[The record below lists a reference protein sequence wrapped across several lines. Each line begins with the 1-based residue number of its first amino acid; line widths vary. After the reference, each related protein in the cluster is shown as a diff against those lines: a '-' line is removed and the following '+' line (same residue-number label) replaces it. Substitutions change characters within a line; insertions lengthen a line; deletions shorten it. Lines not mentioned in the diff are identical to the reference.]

1 MICVKTCRYSLIFVF
16 VLFASLFF
24 SAVSNAQNASR
35 DTVYTG
41 IYITSIHDIDFKQK
55 EYTVDFWLWLT
66 YKNKEFDFEHN
77 LEVPEAKTFV
87 KSYYTVDSSEGEI
100 FMLMKL
106 QCVMNNSW
114 RITHFPFD
122 HQNLKLTLEN

>member
-1 MICVKTCRYSLIFVF
+1 MKKIPLAFAL
-16 VLFASLFF
+16 VLFLSSMVNGQSTA
-24 SAVSNAQNASR
+24 R

-41 IYITSIHDIDFKQK
+41 IYITSIHDINFREK

-66 YKNKEFDFEHN
+66 YKNKEFDFGHN

-87 KSYYTVDSSEGEI
+87 RSYYTADTSGEQV

-122 HQNLKLTLEN
+122 RQNLQLTIENA